1 MYEDVLM
8 WKYFVEQFNGNSF
21 ILDDRILILISVRQ
35 FNLKVHL
42 KKKILGKFTKNAKNT
57 LRGFQKKI
65 ST

>member
-35 FNLKVHL
+35 FNL
-42 KKKILGKFTKNAKNT
+42 
-57 LRGFQKKI
+57 
-65 ST
+65 